1 MPAPADWT
9 LGLEPRSLAEAKD
22 LSAVLF
28 ASRHLSGYGSAP
40 GVFTTILAGR
50 ELGMPAMVALRAF
63 HIIEGKP
70 AMAADAIRARV
81 LGSDKCEYFRCT
93 ERTPERATFVGKRKG
108 DPEVSMS
115 YTIEEGRQAWTGKR
129 DAQGNPDPDAWSKS
143 GYGKNPADLLVARC
157 SSKLARLLW
166 PDVVHGFYAPSEMN
180 DFSGAM

>member
-1 MPAPADWT
+1 MPAPVEWN
-9 LGLEPRSLAEAKD
+9 LGLEPRSLHELKGLAET
-22 LSAVLF
+22 LF
-28 ASRHLSGYGSAP
+28 ASRHLSAYGSAP

-81 LGSDKCEYFRCT
+81 LGSPLCEYFRCT
-93 ERTPERATFVGKRKG
+93 ERTPDRATFVGKRKG

-115 YTIEEGRQAWTGKR
+115 FTIQEARQAWNGPR
-129 DAQGNPDPDAWSKS
+129 DKDGNPDPAKWAAS
-143 GYGKNPADLLVARC
+143 GWGKNPADLNVARC

-166 PDVVHGFYAPSEMN
+166 PDVVHGFYAVEE
-180 DFSGAM
+180 F